1 MDVSSLCWTFLL
13 GHVYRYVLLYV
24 LDILQILLEGLLELL
39 KHQKQKHEVTLSLF
53 RKVFDCLSEKM
64 VLTNV
69 VTFLMLIKKNI
80 CQ

>member
-53 RKVFDCLSEKM
+53 
-64 VLTNV
+64 
-69 VTFLMLIKKNI
+69 
-80 CQ
+80 